1 MHLSIAVLLAW
12 TLPSIALPKAPTQTY
27 YDEAVPFRGSFTG
40 QTYENGTQVIWSDED
55 PDAAPFTRHMS
66 ETALASFHAHKRDL
80 EKRATIDCW
89 GYQLDVRLTD
99 LTTWLMRET
108 LKSWGGVVINTMPA
122 PFNTQSWRGWAY
134 EKEGPMV
141 YACVNSRFA
150 RYEWRVTADTLDL
163 GLSLMDGR
171 CRRYEA
177 GYAAVN
183 VYNHLL
189 IGKTLSHVPVCLDG
203 FA

>member
-1 MHLSIAVLLAW
+1 MHLRIAVLLAW
-12 TLPSIALPKAPTQTY
+12 ALPSIALPKAPAQTF
-27 YDEAVPFRGSFTG
+27 YDEAIPFRGSFTG
-40 QTYENGTQVIWSDED
+40 HTYENGTQVIWSDD
-55 PDAAPFTRHMS
+55 NPDAPFTRHIS
-66 ETALASFHAHKRDL
+66 ESALASFHNHKRDL

-89 GYQLDVRLTD
+89 GYQLDVTLTD
-99 LTTWLMRET
+99 LTTKLMRDT
-108 LKSWGGVVINTMPA
+108 LRSWGGVVINTLPA

-134 EKEGPMV
+134 ELGGPMA

-150 RYEWRVTADTLDL
+150 RYEWRVTADTLDF

-189 IGKTLSHVPVCLDG
+189 IGKTLSTVPVCLDG
-203 FA
+203 FT